1 MRVVNIFG
9 DFCING
15 AKSLSY
21 AENLISA
28 LKDASINVVNFEA
41 PVKLYEARPIEKIGP
56 CLFNDE
62 EAPRVLEV
70 AGFNVFTLAN
80 NHAMDFGAE
89 SLLHTMSLLKKS
101 MVLGAGTWEEAYRVK
116 TVEVKGKRIG
126 FLGLAHREFG
136 VLTEQ
141 REGAV
146 GTAWMLHPC
155 VDKLIMDAKENVDYL
170 FILPHAGVEHEAY
183 PLPELVTLYRHYIDM
198 GADGV
203 FASHPHIPQG
213 WETYHDKPIFYS
225 LGNFCLDPVE
235 KRERPFLKYGLMVSV
250 KIEEGQIQTEVHYTK
265 YDHEKKVVSLTNDS
279 FIVDHLQ
286 KVNQVM
292 KDEAAYMKEV
302 NAYCERVLQGSSMAF
317 ARGGYY
323 EYNTMRFIKQIIRK
337 IIGKREQ
344 PNPNYI
350 INLLQCESHRWAIL
364 RALRQQ
370 AAFKSNFVAFKVQEC

>member
-1 MRVVNIFG
+1 MRNINIFG
-9 DFCING
+9 DFCINR
-15 AKSLSY
+15 ANSLCF
-21 AENLISA
+21 AESLKGA
-28 LKDASINVVNFEA
+28 LKDAALNVVNFEA
-41 PVKLYEARPIEKIGP
+41 SVKLSDARPIEKIGP
-56 CLFNDE
+56 CLCNYD
-62 EAPRVLEV
+62 EAPTVLEE

-80 NHAMDFGAE
+80 NHAMDFGGE
-89 SLLHTMSLLKKS
+89 SLQYTIS
-101 MVLGAGTWEEAYRVK
+101 MFKNSTVIGAGAWGEAYQVK
-116 TVEVKGKRIG
+116 TVEVEGKRIG
-126 FLGLAHREFG
+126 FLGLTHREFG

-141 REGAV
+141 HEGAV
-146 GTAWMLHPC
+146 GTAWLMHPC
-155 VDKLIMDAKENVDYL
+155 VDKLIMDAKQNVDYL

-183 PLPELVTLYRHYIDM
+183 PLPELVTLYRHYIDL

-213 WETYHDKPIFYS
+213 WETYKDKPIYYS

-250 KIEEGQIQTEVHYTK
+250 TIEDEQIQTEVHYTK
-265 YDHEKKVVSLTNDS
+265 YDHEKKVVSLTNDP

-292 KDEAAYMKEV
+292 KDETAYMKEV

-323 EYNTMRFIKQIIRK
+323 EYNTKTFIKQIIRK

-350 INLLQCESHRWAIL
+350 INLMQCESHRWAIL
-364 RALRQQ
+364 RALENRS
-370 AAFKSNFVAFKVQEC
+370 KGLN

>member
-1 MRVVNIFG
+1 MTTISIWG
-9 DFCING
+9 DFKVNDVS
-15 AKSLSY
+15 SLCMDR
-21 AENLISA
+21 ELGNI
-28 LKDASINVVNFEA
+28 LKECDFNVVNFEA
-41 PVKLYEARPIEKIGP
+41 PVKLSDARPIEKIGP
-56 CLFNDE
+56 CLCNDDDAPKFLE
-62 EAPRVLEV
+62 E

-80 NHAMDFGAE
+80 NHAMDFGGE
-89 SLLHTMSLLKKS
+89 SLQHTIS
-101 MVLGAGTWEEAYRVK
+101 MFKNSTVVGAGVWDEAYRVK
-116 TVEVKGKRIG
+116 SVEIEGKRIG
-126 FLGLAHREFG
+126 FLGLTHCEFG

-141 REGAV
+141 NEGAV

-155 VDKLIMDAKENVDYL
+155 VDKLILDVKKSVDYL

-203 FASHPHIPQG
+203 FASHPHIPQV
-213 WETYHDKPIFYS
+213 WETYHDKPIYYS

-250 KIEEGQIQTEVHYTK
+250 TIEDGQIQTEVHYTK
-265 YDHEKKVVSLTNDS
+265 YDHESKVVSLTNDS

-292 KDEAAYMKEV
+292 KDETAYMKEV

-323 EYNTMRFIKQIIRK
+323 EYNTNTFIKQIIRK

-350 INLLQCESHRWAIL
+350 INLMQCESHRWAIL

-370 AAFKSNFVAFKVQEC
+370 AAFKG